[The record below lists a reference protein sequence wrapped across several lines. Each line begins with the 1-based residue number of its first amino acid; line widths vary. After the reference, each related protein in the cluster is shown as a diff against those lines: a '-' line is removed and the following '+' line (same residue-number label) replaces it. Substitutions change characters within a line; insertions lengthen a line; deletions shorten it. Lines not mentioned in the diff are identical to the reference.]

1 MASNGLRL
9 LWRWTLISNC
19 RNLRDA
25 SLPLGKTVRMGRVRI
40 TVDTFKRWFWWF
52 VLKTLESRMQRGKK
66 NFATFSLIFILR
78 IVVTRCFWKEI
89 LYLVIFVRDNPLFD
103 RLTFTIFI
111 FKDINNE
118 HVFCMYPNLLISSR
132 AQYQLDLWNMTKSRN
147 ERAISMKN

>member
-25 SLPLGKTVRMGRVRI
+25 SLVWGGHKNSGYR
-40 TVDTFKRWFWWF
+40 
-52 VLKTLESRMQRGKK
+52 KK
-66 NFATFSLIFILR
+66 NLYEHFCGHGNVAFCNILR
-78 IVVTRCFWKEI
+78 NFVTGFFWKEMS
-89 LYLVIFVRDNPLFD
+89 YLVIFVRDNPLFD

-118 HVFCMYPNLLISSR
+118 CVFLLYPNLLISPNTISAWSTKYDVKPDR
-132 AQYQLDLWNMTKSRN
+132 APGK
-147 ERAISMKN
+147 KNNI